1 MRLTRLRLKPAAR
14 ITGKCIALL
23 AALSGCTGIAPHD
36 KNAKLVQGPPIAD
49 VQTPFDQALT
59 CLNGKISPRLRFAV
73 GIIPDL
79 TGREQYNDGGAGKF
93 VSQGAGEVV
102 QSALFKAG
110 VSLVNRRDQMV
121 STNEAS
127 WGIRTMRQQ
136 VPADFYVS
144 GSINSLDFIPGGATY
159 AVIGGIGPRYRQN
172 RILIAL
178 DLSVTNATTGQ
189 IVANI
194 PLQKQ
199 IFADEWGI
207 TGARFAGNTL
217 VDADAGVQQR
227 EPLNFALRQV
237 LYLAT
242 FELLTQLMPVRQYAE
257 CRSLIDDGAGE
268 VTGPGTTGEF
278 IRKYE
283 AAKARAEE
291 RRKQALEAVAAAE
304 AREAEAQD
312 SETAEAAPAK
322 PQPAA
327 APAASAAPASGTA
340 AAGPASV
347 SPATPVPAIADP
359 DTPAQAVEAAAEAGK
374 DNDPAVAVPAPAD
387 ADPAPEAV
395 PRLEKAATTTRP
407 APSDASPEAADTA
420 TPEPPDPKR
429 GLPVLPPA
437 AAGREA

>member
-23 AALSGCTGIAPHD
+23 AALSACTGIAPHD

-327 APAASAAPASGTA
+327 EPASEAQPAAGTTAAAPAADP
-340 AAGPASV
+340 
-347 SPATPVPAIADP
+347 PATPVPVVAEPA
-359 DTPAQAVEAAAEAGK
+359 TPARAVKAAARAEQDAVTV
-374 DNDPAVAVPAPAD
+374 PAAPAD